1 MSLIKAVGLH
11 VFVAMY
17 TNHLLTNARP
27 LGSEHLTVLYRL
39 EITLFTLLCCSTS
52 IAHRAPLLD
61 LLTYEPTS
69 QRVATLHQNWQICC
83 CVCCIYVYPPF
94 SVGGDKTP
102 IVQSY
107 RFLYGCVPA
116 YDDSVQNRGRSFARM
131 TSSSRWSSY
140 RAGYT

>member
-27 LGSEHLTVLYRL
+27 LHCKLLSYRAGVLKV
-39 EITLFTLLCCSTS
+39 
-52 IAHRAPLLD
+52 PLLD
-61 LLTYEPTS
+61 LLTYESTS
-69 QRVATLHQNWQICC
+69 QRVPTLHQKWQIYC

-94 SVGGDKTP
+94 SELQYVVGDTKTVV

-107 RFLYGCVPA
+107 RFCGCVLA
-116 YDDSVQNRGRSFARM
+116 YDASVWNRGRSYARM
-131 TSSSRWSSY
+131 ALTTECSS
-140 RAGYT
+140 